1 MEPHHLHQVE
11 RFTRTLRT
19 MPCRTRTPSET
30 SACSDEV
37 DAIRDE
43 HILADCRDS
52 RPTVAVGPGAIPHD
66 AA

>member
-1 MEPHHLHQVE
+1 
-11 RFTRTLRT
+11 

-52 RPTVAVGPGAIPHD
+52 RPTVAVGPGWDLHD